1 MNKNLLFS
9 KSLVILSSIV
19 MIIAS
24 CQPSQPK
31 NVDDEVETAVSDS
44 LKSVIVDNSE
54 LIVGLEPDAPP
65 VYYKEGNA
73 VVGFDYDLLKFISS
87 QVFEDADIKVVEA
100 GYDDLPEMLNS
111 GKIHIMA
118 GGRTSDEDDNIK
130 YSKSYLSFGYCIIT
144 RKINAS
150 KYNSL
155 SSISKAK
162 IGVYDDAASDW
173 IKEKYQNAKISIIGS
188 REDEETPE
196 SDWMQAL
203 VDGEV
208 DVIIYDYPF
217 ATNEIGDYDG
227 KFSIT
232 SKNINGDDLNN
243 YVLGINSNFEGAA
256 RLMKEINKAIKSYKE
271 SEMYSKAISKYIPN
285 PGNNSDSESI
295 PSGDSYII
303 IEGETLSIIARE
315 HLGSADRWKEIY
327 ELNKQNL
334 ASEDIIYPGQ
344 RLLKPNGWQ

>member
-1 MNKNLLFS
+1 MYKNLLFS

-24 CQPSQPK
+24 CQPK
-31 NVDDEVETAVSDS
+31 NVDDEGETAASDS
-44 LKSVIVDNSE
+44 LKSEIIDNSE

-65 VYYKEGNA
+65 VYYKDGNA
-73 VVGFDYDLLKFISS
+73 VLGLDYDLLKFISS
-87 QVFEDADIKVVEA
+87 KVFEDADIKVVEA

-118 GGRTSDEDDNIK
+118 GGRTDDEDDNIN

-144 RKINAS
+144 RKMFAS

-188 REDEETPE
+188 REDEDTPE

-203 VDGEV
+203 LDGEV

-232 SKNINGDDLNN
+232 SKNINGDELNN
-243 YVLGINSNFEGAA
+243 YVLGINSNLEGAA

-285 PGNNSDSESI
+285 PGNDSESI
-295 PSGDSYII
+295 PSGDSYTIL
-303 IEGETLSIIARE
+303 EGETLSIIARE
-315 HLGSADRWKEIY
+315 HLGSAERWKDIY